1 MFIHQD
7 RIRYDEEWQVK
18 LWLDIDKIIA
28 IQEAKENRYRVITLD
43 ERTYIIEQETFDKI
57 IAEKGMI

>member
-1 MFIHQD
+1 MFIYQD
-7 RIRYDEEWQVK
+7 NIRYDEEWQGE

-28 IQEAKENRYRVITLD
+28 IRPAKENRYRVITFD
-43 ERTYIIEQETFDKI
+43 DRTYIIEQEIFDKI

>member
-7 RIRYDEEWQVK
+7 SIRYDEEWQCE

-28 IQEAKENRYRVITLD
+28 IQEAKENKYRVITLD
-43 ERTYIIEQETFDKI
+43 DRTYIIEQETLEKI
-57 IAEKGMI
+57 LDEKGWI

>member
-7 RIRYDEEWQVK
+7 SIRYDEEQQAE

-28 IQEAKENRYRVITLD
+28 IRPAKENRYRVITFD
-43 ERTYIIEQETFDKI
+43 DRTYIIEQETFDKI

>member
-7 RIRYDEEWQVK
+7 SIRYDEEWQSE

-28 IQEAKENRYRVITLD
+28 IRTAKENRYMVITLD
-43 ERTYIIEQETFDKI
+43 DRTYIIEQEIFEKI
-57 IAEKGMI
+57 IAEKGVV

>member
-7 RIRYDEEWQVK
+7 RIRYDEEWQVE